1 MAKGASAR
9 AAARKQRDKWKAKR
23 WYTIRAPRTPWSFR
37 VIGETLAE
45 EPSQLIGRN
54 YEVIQNELDGDFSKM
69 HVKVVFK
76 VTDVLGNDAVTE
88 FVGHE
93 LLKDH
98 VRRQVRRDRG
108 KIDDTIDVVTEDGF
122 YVRFKP
128 LMISRARIKSSQKQQ
143 MRTIARDIILTTG
156 ATSTWFKLQA
166 ATLDGT
172 LENKIK
178 EAVSKIQPVRTVVIR
193 RTQLIQSGVLVEE
206 GPTLDEIHAQEK
218 EEQLEAKS
226 LEETEESSEEL
237 SDEDVVSED
246 VVESDSS
253 ENEDI
258 DYSSLTVSELKELL
272 KAAGKPVSGKK
283 AELIDRLNE

>member
-37 VIGETLAE
+37 VIGETLSE

-76 VTDVLGNDAVTE
+76 VTDVLGNDAITE

-193 RTQLIQSGVLVEE
+193 RTQLIQSGVLVED

-218 EEQLEAKS
+218 EQELEAKS
-226 LEETEESSEEL
+226 LEVIEEKSDEEAVNEEEIESESSETAE
-237 SDEDVVSED
+237 V
-246 VVESDSS
+246 
-253 ENEDI
+253 

>member
-9 AAARKQRDKWKAKR
+9 AAARKQRDKLKAKR
-23 WYTIRAPRTPWSFR
+23 LYTIRAPRTPWSFR
-37 VIGETLAE
+37 VIGETLSE

-76 VTDVLGNDAVTE
+76 VTDVLGNDAITE

-193 RTQLIQSGVLVEE
+193 RTQLIQSGVLVED

-218 EEQLEAKS
+218 EQELEAKS
-226 LEETEESSEEL
+226 LEVIEEKSDEEVVNDEEIESESSETAE
-237 SDEDVVSED
+237 V
-246 VVESDSS
+246 
-253 ENEDI
+253 

>member
-45 EPSQLIGRN
+45 DPSQLIGRN

-76 VTDVLGNDAVTE
+76 VIDVLGNDAITE

-193 RTQLIQSGVLVEE
+193 RTQLIQSGVLVED

-218 EEQLEAKS
+218 EQELEAKS
-226 LEETEESSEEL
+226 LEVIEEKSDEEVVNEEEIESESSETAE
-237 SDEDVVSED
+237 V
-246 VVESDSS
+246 
-253 ENEDI
+253 

>member
-23 WYTIRAPRTPWSFR
+23 WFTIRAPRTPWSFR

-76 VTDVLGNDAVTE
+76 VTDVLGNDAITE

-193 RTQLIQSGVLVEE
+193 RTQLIQSGVLVED

-218 EEQLEAKS
+218 EQELESKS
-226 LEETEESSEEL
+226 LEVIGEESDEEVVTEEEIESESSKT
-237 SDEDVVSED
+237 
-246 VVESDSS
+246 VEV
-253 ENEDI
+253 

>member
-45 EPSQLIGRN
+45 DPSQLIGRN

-76 VTDVLGNDAVTE
+76 VTDVLGNDAITE

-193 RTQLIQSGVLVEE
+193 RTQLIQSGVLVED

-218 EEQLEAKS
+218 EQELEAKS
-226 LEETEESSEEL
+226 LEVIEEKSDEEVVNEEEEIESESSETAE
-237 SDEDVVSED
+237 V
-246 VVESDSS
+246 
-253 ENEDI
+253 

>member
-45 EPSQLIGRN
+45 DPSQLIGRN

-76 VTDVLGNDAVTE
+76 VTDVLGNDAITE

-193 RTQLIQSGVLVEE
+193 RTQLIQSGVLVED

-218 EEQLEAKS
+218 EQELEAKS
-226 LEETEESSEEL
+226 LEFIEEESDEEVVNEEEIESESSET
-237 SDEDVVSED
+237 
-246 VVESDSS
+246 VEV
-253 ENEDI
+253 

>member
-76 VTDVLGNDAVTE
+76 VTDVLGNDAITE

-193 RTQLIQSGVLVEE
+193 RTQLIQSGVLVED

-218 EEQLEAKS
+218 EQELESKS
-226 LEETEESSEEL
+226 LEVIGEESDEEVVNEEEIESESSET
-237 SDEDVVSED
+237 
-246 VVESDSS
+246 VEV
-253 ENEDI
+253 

>member
-45 EPSQLIGRN
+45 EPEQLIGRN

-69 HVKVVFK
+69 HVKVVFR
-76 VTDVLGNDAVTE
+76 VVDVLGNDAITE

-108 KIDDTIDVVTEDGF
+108 KIDDTIDVVTEDGY

-143 MRTIARDIILTTG
+143 MRTLAREVILTTG
-156 ATSTWFKLQA
+156 ATSTWFSLQA
-166 ATLDGT
+166 SMLDGT
-172 LENKIK
+172 LETKIK
-178 EAVSKIQPVRTVVIR
+178 DAVSKIQPVRTVVIR
-193 RTQLIQSGVLVEE
+193 RTQLIQAGVLVED

-218 EEQLEAKS
+218 EESDAAKS
-226 LEETEESSEEL
+226 VSAESDVDNQEDEATDVEDSEESS
-237 SDEDVVSED
+237 SDEDV
-246 VVESDSS
+246 
-253 ENEDI
+253 
-258 DYSSLTVSELKELL
+258 DYSSMTVAQLKEQL

-283 AELIDRLNE
+283 SDLIERLNE